1 MRRWV
6 FLVACI
12 LLLAP
17 SCSSEPPARTEAHL
31 WVIQGGW
38 LGWVI
43 YREPAIARRLFMTD
57 PSIVLGTIGPQAPHH
72 GVTSFAFP
80 SYHHFSRSYE
90 TSRSW
95 FEGFTSVLYD
105 PEAWEATPLRER
117 KDPVTAI
124 RDFASLAHE
133 HDLRVVVTPHPNL
146 TTVPNARCA
155 AGPDESATD
164 AFLRCDLMGRA
175 AAYADVV
182 ESQAQQFERD
192 PASYRAFVEAC
203 VAQAREANLDIEVI
217 AGLSARAGVTP
228 EQLYAAW
235 DATRDVVDGYYLSIQ
250 DNDHVPV
257 ALAFLRMVD
266 AEQRRPTPG

>member
-1 MRRWV
+1 MRRWIH
-6 FLVACI
+6 LAACI

-17 SCSSEPPARTEAHL
+17 SCSNDAPARTTSNL

-57 PSIVLGTIGPQAPHH
+57 PSIVLGTIGPQAPHRE
-72 GVTSFAFP
+72 VTSFAFS
-80 SYHHFSRSYE
+80 SYHRFSRSF
-90 TSRSW
+90 TKSPHW
-95 FEGFTSVLYD
+95 LKGFTSVLYD
-105 PEAWEATPLRER
+105 PEAWDATPLRER
-117 KDPVTAI
+117 KDPMTAI
-124 RDFASLAHE
+124 RSFASLAHE
-133 HDLRVVVTPHPNL
+133 HHLRVVATPHPNL
-146 TTVPNARCA
+146 TTVPNARCV

-164 AFLRCDLMGRA
+164 AFLRCDMMGRA

-182 ESQAQQFERD
+182 ETQAQQFERD
-192 PASYRAFVEAC
+192 PTAYRAFVEAC
-203 VAQAREANLDIEVI
+203 AAQVRETNPDVEVI

-235 DATRDVVDGYYLSIQ
+235 DVTRDVVDGYYLSIQ
-250 DNDHVPV
+250 DNHHVPV

-266 AEQRRPTPG
+266 AEQQRPTPS